1 MKKIK
6 NLLIRT
12 ASILLMLFV
21 YSGYSQCT
29 NSTTWNG
36 STWSNGAP
44 NVTTNAIINGN
55 YNGSS
60 IDCCDLTINSG
71 IVSFKVNRY
80 CNVLGNITV
89 SPSATLII
97 RADSKGLI
105 FSNTTISTGNITI
118 ERDTNEMKRF
128 DYTYWSSPVT
138 TTLEDALL
146 PTNWESNWTFTFNTP
161 TFYDVETTYMGALWS
176 NTPDGQDDNQNV
188 WIHTSTTDNMI
199 PGKGYASMIKS
210 VPASGAYPRVETVSF
225 IGPINT
231 GNISI
236 PLQLSENTS
245 SDLDDFNLVGNPYTA
260 SINSDDFIDN
270 NIANISGTLY
280 FWTHTNT
287 LSSSYS
293 GLAQF
298 NFSTNDY
305 AKYTKLGG
313 IGAVFGGV
321 TPTNVVGSC
330 QGFLVEAES
339 TNNLIFSPT
348 LMSKAYD
355 NTTGISFFRTN
366 DGRSFRKN
374 NLWLSMTDGGLF
386 SQQLIGY
393 NNSSDLDYDK
403 GWDSRILNTKIA
415 LKFYSI
421 ENDIKY
427 DIQARGE
434 FDDDDLVNL
443 GYFSAVNGN
452 FTITI
457 DKKQGNM
464 KDENVYLYDKSY
476 DIWHD
481 LSEPYTF
488 STIAGQFDNRFFIK
502 YKNPDED
509 DESHDY
515 DDEHDDEDHDKDRI
529 SLNQKIEVYDLF
541 GRHLQTIENNNLD
554 SLPSGQ
560 ILILKI
566 YKDDEVIT
574 KKYFK

>member
-1 MKKIK
+1 MKKLFLLL
-6 NLLIRT
+6 LLIPF
-12 ASILLMLFV
+12 FV
-21 YSGYSQCT
+21 SSQCV
-29 NSTTWNG
+29 NTTIWNG
-36 STWSNGAP
+36 TSWNNGTP

-55 YNGSS
+55 LTTNF
-60 IDCCDLTINSG
+60 IDCCGLTINNG
-71 IVSFKVNRY
+71 FTLTIRKY
-80 CNVLGNITV
+80 CNVQGNITV
-89 SPSATLII
+89 SPTANLLV
-97 RADSKGLI
+97 RADAKLV
-105 FSNTTISTGNITI
+105 FTNTTTSTGNVTI
-118 ERDTNEMKRF
+118 ERDTNDMKQF
-128 DYTYWSSPVT
+128 DYTYWSSPVN
-138 TTLEDALL
+138 TTLENALL
-146 PTNWESNWTFTFNTP
+146 PTNWESNWTFIFNTP
-161 TFYDVETTYMGALWS
+161 TYYDVETTYMGTLWS

-188 WIHTSTTDNMI
+188 WLRIPSTNTMI

-210 VPASGAYPRVETVSF
+210 IPAIGTYPRIETAIF
-225 IGPINT
+225 TGPLNT

-236 PLQLSENTS
+236 PLELSENTS
-245 SDLDDFNLVGNPYTA
+245 SDLDDFNLVGNPYPSA
-260 SINSDDFIDN
+260 INSDNFIDN

-313 IGAVFGGV
+313 VGAVFGGV

-339 TNNLIFSPT
+339 TNNLVFTPS

-366 DGRSFRKN
+366 NNNKKKN
-374 NLWLSMTDGGLF
+374 NLWLSMKNDGLY

-393 NNSSDLDYDK
+393 NNSSDLEYNK
-403 GWDSRILNTKIA
+403 GWDSRILDSRIA

-421 ENDIKY
+421 ESDIKY
-427 DIQARGE
+427 DIQARGQ

-443 GYFSAVNGN
+443 GYFSAIDGT
-452 FTITI
+452 FTIQI
-457 DKKQGNM
+457 DKKQGDM
-464 KDENVYLYDKSY
+464 KDQDVYLYDKSF

-488 STIAGQFDNRFFIK
+488 STIAGRFDNRFFIK
-502 YKNPDED
+502 YINPDED
-509 DESHDY
+509 DETHDY
-515 DDEHDDEDHDKDRI
+515 DDDNDDKV
-529 SLNQKIEVYDLF
+529 SFNSKVEVYDMF
-541 GRHLQTIENNNLD
+541 NRHLKTIYGNSLEE
-554 SLPSGQ
+554 LPSGQ

-566 YKDDEVIT
+566 YQDGEVIT